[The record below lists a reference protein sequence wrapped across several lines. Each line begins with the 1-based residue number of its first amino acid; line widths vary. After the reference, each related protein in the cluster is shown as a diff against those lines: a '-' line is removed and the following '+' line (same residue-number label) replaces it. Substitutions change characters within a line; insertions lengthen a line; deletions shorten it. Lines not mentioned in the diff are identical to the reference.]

1 MLHVRVNCRKK
12 REETILFEQH
22 MDVTSTNLSQNHP
35 EKGFGAQD
43 HPPKKRF
50 TRIRSEGSCQRP
62 LWLWFWMPR
71 DSKQHKCIHNT
82 KLSLPLFLEI
92 QFKCMCIAWLELD

>member
-1 MLHVRVNCRKK
+1 MLRVKVNCRKK
-12 REETILFEQH
+12 HEETILFEQH
-22 MDVTSTNLSQNHP
+22 IDVTSTNLSQNHP

-62 LWLWFWMPR
+62 L
-71 DSKQHKCIHNT
+71 
-82 KLSLPLFLEI
+82 
-92 QFKCMCIAWLELD
+92 